1 MTLISAEND
10 FALLGLIF
18 TLVALGIAM
27 ESRPRIGQFGV
38 IFIILFPALL
48 SAVNVMPRSANIY
61 SVVVNDFV
69 PLSLPMVLFQA
80 DLRRIWRESGRVI
93 VAFLGAA
100 AATVAGAMLA
110 IPLVDLGAEEGVWA
124 GILTAGFI
132 GGSANAGSV
141 AVAMNKAAD
150 PLMGVAVAS
159 VFAVAVP
166 FLALL
171 LALPNMPRLWRLF
184 SPHESSAVSLPQAE
198 VQAERRSITSLSLVS
213 SLALSALICI
223 ASESIA
229 VALNYPPA
237 KFLMIT
243 VISVAFATLMPA
255 RAASLHGHYELGQIL
270 IYCFFAVIGVQ
281 INFVLALTE
290 GGQIMLFTGILL
302 TVHLV
307 LLSLFG
313 RVLKLS
319 GAELA
324 VASNACILSAPT
336 AAAMAVARGW
346 QNLVTPALL
355 CGVFGYA
362 IANLVG
368 ISLAELL

>member
-1 MTLISAEND
+1 MTLFSPDND
-10 FALLGLIF
+10 FGLLAIILA
-18 TLVALGIAM
+18 LVALGIAM

-48 SAVNVMPRSANIY
+48 SAFNVLPRGA
-61 SVVVNDFV
+61 SVYGMVVNDFV
-69 PLSLPMVLFQA
+69 PLSLPMLLFQA

-93 VAFLGAA
+93 IAFLGAA
-100 AATVAGAMLA
+100 AATVMGAMLA
-110 IPLVDLGAEEGVWA
+110 LPLVDLGPEEGVWV

-141 AVAMNKAAD
+141 AVALDKAAD
-150 PLMGVAVAS
+150 PMMGVAVAS

-171 LALPNMPRLWRLF
+171 LTLPNMPRLWKFF
-184 SPHESSAVSLPQAE
+184 SPHDSAAASLPPAE
-198 VQAERRSITSLSLVS
+198 LEVERQSITTLSLVA
-213 SLALSALICI
+213 SLALSALICL
-223 ASESIA
+223 ASESLA
-229 VALNYPPA
+229 NVLNYPPA
-237 KFLMIT
+237 KFLLIT
-243 VISVAFATLMPA
+243 IFSVAFATLLPS
-255 RAASLHGHYELGQIL
+255 RAESLHGHYELGQIL

-281 INFVLALTE
+281 INFVLAITE
-290 GGQIMLFTGILL
+290 GLQIMLFTGIVLS
-302 TVHLV
+302 VHLV

-313 RVLKLS
+313 RILKLS

-346 QNLVTPALL
+346 HNLVTPALL

>member
-1 MTLISAEND
+1 MTVFSPEND
-10 FALLGLIF
+10 FGLLAIIL

-48 SAVNVMPRSANIY
+48 SAVNILPRGAPVY
-61 SVVVNDFV
+61 AMVVNDFV
-69 PLSLPMVLFQA
+69 PLSLPMLLFQA

-93 VAFLGAA
+93 IAFLGAA
-100 AATVAGAMLA
+100 AATVVGALLA
-110 IPLVDLGAEEGVWA
+110 LPLVDLGAEEGVWA

-150 PLMGVAVAS
+150 PMMGVAVAS

-171 LALPNMPRLWRLF
+171 LAMPNMPRLWRLF
-184 SPHESSAVSLPQAE
+184 SPHGAVGVSIPDTEL
-198 VQAERRSITSLSLVS
+198 QAERQSITSLSLIA
-213 SLALSALICI
+213 SLALSALICLISEAI
-223 ASESIA
+223 AA
-229 VALNYPPA
+229 ALNYPPA
-237 KFLMIT
+237 KFLLIT
-243 VISVAFATLMPA
+243 LLSVAFATLMPA

-270 IYCFFAVIGVQ
+270 IYCFFVVIGVQ

-290 GGQIMLFTGILL
+290 GLQIMLFTGILL
-302 TVHLV
+302 TVHMV

-313 RVLKLS
+313 RALKLS
-319 GAELA
+319 GPELA

-368 ISLAELL
+368 ISLAEFL

>member
-1 MTLISAEND
+1 MSVTA
-10 FALLGLIF
+10 
-18 TLVALGIAM
+18 
-27 ESRPRIGQFGV
+27 
-38 IFIILFPALL
+38 IL
-48 SAVNVMPRSANIY
+48 
-61 SVVVNDFV
+61 
-69 PLSLPMVLFQA
+69 
-80 DLRRIWRESGRVI
+80 
-93 VAFLGAA
+93 
-100 AATVAGAMLA
+100 
-110 IPLVDLGAEEGVWA
+110 
-124 GILTAGFI
+124 
-132 GGSANAGSV
+132 
-141 AVAMNKAAD
+141 
-150 PLMGVAVAS
+150 
-159 VFAVAVP
+159 
-166 FLALL
+166 
-171 LALPNMPRLWRLF
+171 
-184 SPHESSAVSLPQAE
+184 
-198 VQAERRSITSLSLVS
+198 

-229 VALNYPPA
+229 VTLNYPPA

-336 AAAMAVARGW
+336 AAAMAVVAAATPTAVAATPT
-346 QNLVTPALL
+346 VTTTMTTLTPQQQLRL
-355 CGVFGYA
+355 RLP
-362 IANLVG
+362 IRRPRRQMSTW
-368 ISLAELL
+368 IRDKTRK